1 MSLLGVAGE
10 TVFTTVDTRCR
21 RDGDALIVTLEQA
34 RPTITADVL
43 GALERA
49 LGEAE
54 RGLATLVV
62 TSSGENFAFGAT
74 LTDEF
79 EAALNGRPEVLDA
92 ALVNYQR
99 VMLRLRHASV
109 PTVAAVRGTA
119 ISGGCELL
127 MHCTA
132 VAAHA
137 DSRIGLME
145 PIVGIVPGGGG
156 LKEFALRASR
166 APDPEQVI
174 VKAFEALTAFARAT
188 PREAQRYGYLAAGDK
203 VDVADPLA
211 TAIELGRHL
220 HAKGHTPPAAGP
232 VFRCVGSATLGK
244 LRAAQT
250 ALRDRGQLTAHQ
262 FEINMRMALILC
274 GGDTVEPVCTEAQLF
289 AMEREHLI
297 ALLPTPLTQAR
308 LASLRSTG
316 KSIMN

>member
-1 MSLLGVAGE
+1 MSLLGVAGD
-10 TVFTTVDTRCR
+10 TVFTTNDTRCWR
-21 RDGDALIVTLEQA
+21 QDDALIVSLEQP

-43 GALERA
+43 GALESA
-49 LGEAE
+49 LDGAE
-54 RGLATLVV
+54 RGVATLVI
-62 TSSGENFAFGAT
+62 TSSSDNFAFGAT
-74 LTDEF
+74 LSDEF
-79 EAALNGRPEVLDA
+79 EAALNGRPAVLDA

-109 PTVAAVRGTA
+109 PTIAAVRGTA

-166 APDPEQVI
+166 APDPARTI
-174 VKAFEALTAFARAT
+174 VNAFGALAAFTRAT
-188 PREAQRYGYLAAGDK
+188 PQEAQRVGYLTSRDR

-211 TAIELGRHL
+211 AAIALGQQL
-220 HAKGHTPPAAGP
+220 HASGYAPPAACPAIGG
-232 VFRCVGSATLGK
+232 VGSGTLGQ

-250 ALRDRGQLTAHQ
+250 VLRDSGQLTAHQ

-274 GGDTVEPVCTEAQLF
+274 GGDEVAPVRTEAELF
-289 AMEREHLI
+289 AMEREHLL
-297 ALLPTPLTQAR
+297 ALLLTPLTQAR
-308 LASLRSTG
+308 VASLRRTG

>member
-10 TVFTTVDTRCR
+10 AVFTTTDTRCWH
-21 RDGDALIVTLEQA
+21 RDDALIVSLEQP

-49 LGEAE
+49 LDEAG
-54 RGLATLVV
+54 RNFATLVV
-62 TSSGENFAFGAT
+62 TSSTDNFAFGAT

-92 ALVNYQR
+92 ALMNYQR
-99 VMLRLRHASV
+99 VMVRLRHAPV

-132 VAAHA
+132 VATHA

-174 VKAFEALTAFARAT
+174 VRAFEALTAFTRAT
-188 PREAQRYGYLAAGDK
+188 PQEAQRFGYLMPRDK

-211 TAIELGRHL
+211 AAIEFGRQL
-220 HAKGHTPPAAGP
+220 HADGHTPPAANP
-232 VFRCVGSATLGK
+232 KLCCVGSRTLAQ

-250 ALRDRGQLTAHQ
+250 ALRDSGQLTAHQ

-274 GGDTVEPVCTEAQLF
+274 GGDTADPVCTEAQLF

-308 LASLRSTG
+308 VANLRRTG